1 MTFERVGVLR
11 QHLLHVFMSLRQAN
25 EDMCVC
31 LSVCLLRLNDQLQY
45 EEKSQGTAAASGAL
59 ITAYCLT
66 QCHLTTW
73 WERERGLSAPMHTD
87 AMAHHRGVIG
97 M

>member
-59 ITAYCLT
+59 ITAYCLRHT
-66 QCHLTTW
+66 ANSPRAG
-73 WERERGLSAPMHTD
+73 EREGALLYSPPTHYTALSCTHTY
-87 AMAHHRGVIG
+87 
-97 M
+97 